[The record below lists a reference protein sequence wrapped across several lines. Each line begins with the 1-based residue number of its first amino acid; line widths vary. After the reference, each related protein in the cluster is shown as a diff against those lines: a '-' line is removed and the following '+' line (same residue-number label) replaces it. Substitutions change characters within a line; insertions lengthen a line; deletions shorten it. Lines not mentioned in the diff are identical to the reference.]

1 MTSARNTTGMRS
13 RAETERGRVE
23 TGPDSDSRKS
33 SLARFSVL
41 IEPTSRLYEQS
52 PVKEPAQVHLW
63 NAMLGKVTRT
73 NNSGLPSQLE
83 DELCFAS
90 YRHLLQNVCRYNY
103 VPTFCNRSVWI
114 SQLLF
119 LSRQS
124 GW

>member
-1 MTSARNTTGMRS
+1 MKPEGREQTDHRARSALCNLCK
-13 RAETERGRVE
+13 AAVRGHPAVGE
-23 TGPDSDSRKS
+23 D
-33 SLARFSVL
+33 

-103 VPTFCNRSVWI
+103 VPTFCNTSVWV